1 MKILILDNYDSFVYN
16 LAQYI
21 GSQGASPEVY
31 RNDAISINQIKS
43 KVKPDAIVISPG
55 PGIPSNPKDFGVC
68 AEVLKKVSPAIP
80 TLGVCLGHQGMGFVY
95 GAKIGHARVL
105 KHGKTSLI
113 SHDGKYLFRGMPTPI
128 EGTRYHS
135 LVIKRNS
142 IPDDL
147 MVTATS
153 QDDREIMAIRHR
165 DLPIF
170 GVQFHPESIK
180 TTYGMRI
187 IKNFLDMV

>member
-21 GSQGASPEVY
+21 GSQGATPEVY
-31 RNDAISINQIKS
+31 RNDAISINQIKNR
-43 KVKPDAIVISPG
+43 VKPDAIVISPG

-68 AEVLKKVSPAIP
+68 SRVLKDVSPTIP
-80 TLGVCLGHQGMGFVY
+80 TLGVCLGHQGMGYVY
-95 GAKIGHARVL
+95 GAKLGHARIL

-113 SHDGKYLFRGMPTPI
+113 SHDGKYLFSGIPTPI

-135 LVIKRNS
+135 LVIRRNS

-147 MVTATS
+147 IVTATS
-153 QDDREIMAIRHR
+153 QDDGEIMGVRHR
-165 DLPIF
+165 NLPIF
-170 GVQFHPESIK
+170 GVQFQPESIK
-180 TTYGMRI
+180 TTNGMGI
-187 IKNFLDMV
+187 IKNFLDLV